1 MTEEGKQQVVNK
13 NSETCLSNMAVS
25 QLYPDFE
32 RENDKGLQRM
42 AGVVTL
48 HPALSL
54 RAASTKVMEGT
65 PYHFACFLKFIN
77 GL

>member
-1 MTEEGKQQVVNK
+1 MLQNYHSEMSGEVKQEVVNK
-13 NSETCLSNMAVS
+13 NSQTCSSNMAVPR
-25 QLYPDFE
+25 LYPDFE

-54 RAASTKVMEGT
+54 RAASSKV
-65 PYHFACFLKFIN
+65 K
-77 GL
+77 